1 MGATSRTEHSKLH
14 QRQLYRGLNIEKSNN
29 AALAAMALAAAAK
42 MITMAILA
50 IVASAASGE
59 AGTTCPN
66 EMNLCMS
73 SELAAIRHSLAQ
85 IGRSIRHNGAQ
96 MSGAPL
102 GFFLPEGNAQKLLF
116 VRRGH

>member
-50 IVASAASGE
+50 IVASGE

-85 IGRSIRHNGAQ
+85 IGRSIRQNGAQ
-96 MSGAPL
+96 MSVAPL
-102 GFFLPEGNAQKLLF
+102 GFFCPKEMPK
-116 VRRGH
+116 